1 MNKNNKI
8 FLTFNEGG
16 KYLTKRGIYSTAKIR
31 QCIVVEESRTIKHPE
46 YADCSRKVVLDYSF
60 IEKALE
66 IPESPKRNSGD
77 YHRWLRS
84 DLGKLWSDWKKLSD
98 EQKIKRHIEIYVKD
112 MTGML
117 NPEEGD
123 DYTFD
128 IVMDKI
134 DEKDND

>member
-1 MNKNNKI
+1 MINKNNKI

-16 KYLTKRGIYSTAKIR
+16 KYLTKRGIYST
-31 QCIVVEESRTIKHPE
+31 
-46 YADCSRKVVLDYSF
+46 CSRKVVLDYSF

-66 IPESPKRNSGD
+66 IPESPKRNSGN

>member
-1 MNKNNKI
+1 MDKNSRI
-8 FLTFNEGG
+8 FLTFNESG
-16 KYLTKRGIYSTAKIR
+16 KYITKRGEYSVAKLSGGN
-31 QCIVVEESRTIKHPE
+31 VTTPSKTLKHPE

-128 IVMDKI
+128 VVMDKN
-134 DEKDND
+134 DENDE